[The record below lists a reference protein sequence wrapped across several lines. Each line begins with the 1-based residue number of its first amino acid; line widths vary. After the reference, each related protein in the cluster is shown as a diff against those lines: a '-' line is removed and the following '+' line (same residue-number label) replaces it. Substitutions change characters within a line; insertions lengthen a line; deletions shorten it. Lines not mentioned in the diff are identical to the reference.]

1 MTIIVNC
8 HLVPEGGSI
17 FSSLVRRVG
26 YLTAAAAVVTPAV
39 QETQCSSTGGADFK
53 AYSDCLKLMLDC
65 LPPATSSVLSTI
77 TTTTPAPSIEFPVGN
92 TSNTQQLTE
101 ETNRITSALQL
112 RITAIQQ
119 DISTLMNQSET
130 HKQFHKQHNTIL
142 ETLSVE
148 EIASEDIS
156 QWAAYIAEKER
167 IINMLREKC
176 FSTNLR

>member
-26 YLTAAAAVVTPAV
+26 YLTASASSLVVAPA
-39 QETQCSSTGGADFK
+39 QETQCCSPGGADFK
-53 AYSDCLKLMLDC
+53 AYSDCLKLMLNC
-65 LPPATSSVLSTI
+65 LPPATSS
-77 TTTTPAPSIEFPVGN
+77 TTTPSIVLPAGN

-101 ETNRITSALQL
+101 ETNRISSALQL

-119 DISTLMNQSET
+119 ETLALMSQSEA
-130 HKQFHKQHNTIL
+130 HKQFHKQHSTIL

-148 EIASEDIS
+148 EMKSEDIS

-167 IINMLREKC
+167 IINKLREKC
-176 FSTNLR
+176 FLTNLR

>member
-26 YLTAAAAVVTPAV
+26 YLTAAAALSPAV
-39 QETQCSSTGGADFK
+39 QETQCCSSPGGADFR

-65 LPPATSSVLSTI
+65 LPPATSSILTTTT
-77 TTTTPAPSIEFPVGN
+77 TTTTPSIVLPVGN

-112 RITAIQQ
+112 RITTIQQ
-119 DISTLMNQSET
+119 EISALMNQSEA
-130 HKQFHKQHNTIL
+130 HKQFHKQHSTIL

-148 EIASEDIS
+148 EMESEDLS

-167 IINMLREKC
+167 IINKLREKC